1 MPKQMLSAETLAQTQ
16 KDFDVAR
23 EACSAG
29 PGSKGFLNHIDS
41 GWAILQYLAK
51 SAVPAAPSAP
61 VPLKKEVAGGAPGT
75 GADACAVTS
84 ALVPG
89 AEQHGPAIAAI
100 TLDYSDPLLSK
111 MDFVEFFAQDG
122 TDLAWEVSR
131 QRRVQILGSSLK
143 PLGKKLTTPGSFLMC
158 LVYSA

>member
-1 MPKQMLSAETLAQTQ
+1 MPKQMLSAETLAQIQ

-89 AEQHGPAIAAI
+89 AEQHGPAIPAI

-131 QRRVQILGSSLK
+131 AKTCPDFGKFIEAAREEADDSWEFLDVLSL
-143 PLGKKLTTPGSFLMC
+143 
-158 LVYSA
+158 